1 MYMCVYVCVGKSF
14 SATGA
19 TLPVLGI
26 VSSAKASLAK
36 NWINQIS
43 GHFYVITHVTAVI

>member
-1 MYMCVYVCVGKSF
+1 MHMCVCVCVFISLLVRQV
-14 SATGA
+14 
-19 TLPVLGI
+19 LPVLRI